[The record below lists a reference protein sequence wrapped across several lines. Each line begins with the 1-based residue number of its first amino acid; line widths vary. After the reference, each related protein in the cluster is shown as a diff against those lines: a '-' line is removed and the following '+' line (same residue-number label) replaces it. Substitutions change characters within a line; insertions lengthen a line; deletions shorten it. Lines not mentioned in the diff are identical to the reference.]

1 MEGGRCKTKN
11 LLWGVYGYFLVQLH
25 NLHYIQ
31 TGAVY
36 VIYGCICGHFAVVMH
51 FSKGYSVMY
60 RD

>member
-1 MEGGRCKTKN
+1 MQNKKFSVRSVWIFSGP
-11 LLWGVYGYFLVQLH
+11 LLH